1 MTFNLRFKKNA
12 KDFEELLDNLIHLL
26 KTDEKEFRKTFPK
39 IDDQYWDKILDLSE
53 NGVNRKNNSK
63 NFTNLVIKC
72 KKISNAYHNKIL

>member
-12 KDFEELLDNLIHLL
+12 KDFEGLLDNLIDLL
-26 KTDEKEFRKTFPK
+26 RTDEKAFRKYFPT

-53 NGVNRKNNSK
+53 NGINRKNNSK

-72 KKISNAYHNKIL
+72 KEISNAYHNKI